1 MGSFQTFKRF
11 SYRVFVYISIS
22 SYLTQSVVLAVGY
35 IEPLNWDLPQHRVQ
49 LKHVNQRFCVS
60 FPPDSPLIGTID
72 YVDDEEK
79 LKLILEEVFSSIEC
93 ENLKI
98 KKMSFN
104 INNLV
109 RENVKSMKPYSS
121 ARDEFEDFDTA
132 DMIFLDAN
140 ENPFENGVNRYPDP
154 QQSSVKVVLAKQ
166 KKVKTNQ
173 ILLGNGS
180 DEVLDLLFRAFCE
193 PRVDNVITLPPTYG
207 MYGVLA
213 NINAVENKEILLSTD
228 FQPQIEKIMD
238 AVDEN
243 TKIIFLCSP
252 NNPTGNS
259 FSDENVAYL
268 LKNFNGLVVIDEAY
282 IDFSEKESWI
292 NELDEYPNLIITQ
305 TLSKAYGLAGIRLG
319 ICYASTEVISVL
331 NKIKPPYNVNEL
343 TQKRALDRL
352 DNQNKINSEIES
364 IIAQREELLKVLLNV
379 KFVEKIYPT
388 EANFIL
394 IKVDDA
400 NKRYDELIAKG
411 IVIRNRTT
419 QPLCEN
425 TLRLTIGTETENKK
439 LIEVLKQL

>member
-1 MGSFQTFKRF
+1 MK
-11 SYRVFVYISIS
+11 
-22 SYLTQSVVLAVGY
+22 
-35 IEPLNWDLPQHRVQ
+35 D
-49 LKHVNQRFCVS
+49 
-60 FPPDSPLIGTID
+60 
-72 YVDDEEK
+72 
-79 LKLILEEVFSSIEC
+79 
-93 ENLKI
+93 
-98 KKMSFN
+98 FN

-109 RENVKSMKPYSS
+109 RENVKQLKPYSS

-140 ENPFENGVNRYPDP
+140 ENPFDNGVNRYPDP
-154 QQSSVKVVLAKQ
+154 QQMSVKGILAKQ
-166 KKVKTNQ
+166 KNVKTNQ

-193 PRVDNVITLPPTYG
+193 PKKDNVITLPPTYG

-213 NINAVENKEILLSTD
+213 NINAVENKEVLLSED
-228 FQPQIEKIMD
+228 FQPQIEKIMA

-259 FSDENVAYL
+259 FSDESVAYL

-282 IDFSEKESWI
+282 IDFSKKESWI
-292 NELDEYPNLIITQ
+292 NKLDEYPNLVITQ

-319 ICYASTEVISVL
+319 ICYAAAEVISVL

-352 DNQNKINSEIES
+352 GNSEKIKSEIES
-364 IIAQREELLKVLLNV
+364 IIVQREALLKVLLDV
-379 KFVEKIYPT
+379 KFAKKIYPT

-425 TLRLTIGTETENKK
+425 TLRLTVGTEIENKK
-439 LIEVLKQL
+439 LIAALQSLNA

>member
-1 MGSFQTFKRF
+1 MKNNF
-11 SYRVFVYISIS
+11 
-22 SYLTQSVVLAVGY
+22 
-35 IEPLNWDLPQHRVQ
+35 D
-49 LKHVNQRFCVS
+49 
-60 FPPDSPLIGTID
+60 
-72 YVDDEEK
+72 
-79 LKLILEEVFSSIEC
+79 
-93 ENLKI
+93 
-98 KKMSFN
+98 
-104 INNLV
+104 INTLV

-154 QQSSVKVVLAKQ
+154 QQSSVKVILAKQ
-166 KKVKTNQ
+166 KKIKTNQ

-193 PRVDNVITLPPTYG
+193 PKVDNVITLPPTYG

-228 FQPQIEKIMD
+228 FQPQIEKIME

-259 FSDENVAYL
+259 FSDENVTYL

-282 IDFSEKESWI
+282 IDFSEKESWV
-292 NELDEYPNLIITQ
+292 NKLDEYPNLIITQ

-319 ICYASTEVISVL
+319 ICYASAEIISVL

-343 TQKRALDRL
+343 TQQRAIFRL
-352 DNQNKINSEIES
+352 GNEAKINSEIES
-364 IIAQREELLKVLLNV
+364 IIAQRTDLLKVLLNV

-400 NKRYDELIAKG
+400 NKRYDELITKG

-425 TLRLTIGTETENKK
+425 TLRLTIGTEVENKK
-439 LIEVLKQL
+439 LIEALSSL